1 MFLVVFIMSSLWI
14 AKNEILISDLIY
26 FSLLGNYIV
35 NLSDDIKEI
44 IMSKIEI
51 NIYLNELTI
60 MFNQKKEIIKNND
73 KKFSVSEF

>member
-1 MFLVVFIMSSLWI
+1 MSSLWI